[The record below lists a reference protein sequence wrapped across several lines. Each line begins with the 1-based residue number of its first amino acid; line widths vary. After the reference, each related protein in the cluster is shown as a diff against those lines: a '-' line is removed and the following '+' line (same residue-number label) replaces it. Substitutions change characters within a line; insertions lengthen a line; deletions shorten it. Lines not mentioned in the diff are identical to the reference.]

1 MGWVSTEC
9 LTSISDTMTL
19 GHIAVLRTS
28 WSLALSSAVD
38 NHIYENVKGIN
49 ETMTIIGV
57 SLCWFLLYKNSLITR
72 ISYCKLKARQ
82 FTGKLMNCS
91 FLTHSIA

>member
-19 GHIAVLRTS
+19 SQIAVLRTS

-49 ETMTIIGV
+49 ETMIIIGV
-57 SLCWFLLYKNSLITR
+57 SLCWFFIIQELINILYLI
-72 ISYCKLKARQ
+72 L
-82 FTGKLMNCS
+82 
-91 FLTHSIA
+91 

>member
-9 LTSISDTMTL
+9 LPSISDTMTL
-19 GHIAVLRTS
+19 GQIAVLRTS
-28 WSLALSSAVD
+28 WRLALSSVVD

-49 ETMTIIGV
+49 ETMIIIGV
-57 SLCWFLLYKNSLITR
+57 SLCWFLLYKNSLISC

-82 FTGKLMNCS
+82 FSGKFINCS
-91 FLTHSIA
+91 FLTHSIV